1 MRASKMRIAAGIA
14 AIVLSAFGTMML
26 HHNAVK
32 SPDSVGFGLAV
43 GLLMAA
49 VIAFVEFVRGR

>member
-1 MRASKMRIAAGIA
+1 MRIAAGIA

-49 VIAFVEFVRGR
+49 VIAFVEFVRRR